1 MEATIGGT
9 RRHLRD
15 VALAQRAEG
24 VDVAVAA
31 SALRMPEVRR
41 DFAMLREA
49 GVDVHEVPMV
59 REIRPAVDTRHL
71 LELRRLLKRLQ
82 PDVVHTHSSKG
93 GALGRVASL
102 STGIGRRVHTP
113 HTFAFLFSAMFS
125 GHKRRIFRGVETY
138 LGRRTD
144 RIVAVGESE
153 AATIRASGVVPA
165 ERVVV
170 VPNGIDASPWRG
182 APALDRAQLGVP
194 DGVPL
199 AAVVGL
205 LNVAKGQDVLLR
217 AMALEPARRLHLLV
231 VGHGEDE
238 AALRALA
245 DELGI
250 AARVHFLGWRADVP
264 GILAA
269 VDFVVLPSRWEG
281 LPYIVLEAMAAE
293 KPVVAT
299 DVDGARELVR
309 EGQTGFVARREDPM
323 DLARALA
330 LALALDPKQRATMGA
345 AGAALQAAR
354 YDQRTMARALVT
366 LYEGVLGA

>member
-31 SALRMPEVRR
+31 SALRMPEVRG
-41 DFAMLREA
+41 DFELLRRA

-59 REIRPAVDTRHL
+59 REIRPAVDSKHL
-71 LELRRLLKRLQ
+71 RELRRLLRQLE

-93 GALGRVASL
+93 GALGRLASL

-125 GHKRRIFRGVETY
+125 GPKRRLFRGVETY
-138 LGRRTD
+138 LGRRTA

-153 AATIRASGVVPA
+153 AATIRTSGVVPA

-170 VPNGIDASPWRG
+170 VPNGIDAAPWRG
-182 APALDRAQLGVP
+182 AEALARSEIGVP
-194 DGVPL
+194 EGVPL

-217 AMALEPARRLHLLV
+217 AMALEPARHLHLLV

-238 AALRALA
+238 PSLRQLAA
-245 DELGI
+245 ELGVET
-250 AARVHFLGWRADVP
+250 RVHFLGWRRDVP
-264 GILAA
+264 QLLGA

-281 LPYIVLEAMAAE
+281 LPYIVLEAMAAG

-299 DVDGARELVR
+299 DVDGARELVL
-309 EGQTGFVARREDPM
+309 EGQTGFVARREDPE
-323 DLARALA
+323 DLARALG
-330 LALALDPKQRATMGA
+330 LALALDPAERAAQGA

-354 YDQRTMARALVT
+354 YDQRTMAQSLVAL
-366 LYEGVLGA
+366 YRGVLSE